1 MLPVL
6 PFGEAGVLDRGVELI
21 ILQVDI
27 PLLYQPVTDQA
38 IENAYTFYGIW
49 WEAPGAIKVRYYHRG
64 GVRKVADS
72 PRRSF
77 M

>member
-1 MLPVL
+1 
-6 PFGEAGVLDRGVELI
+6 VELI

-49 WEAPGAIKVRYYHRG
+49 WEAPGAIKVSLDCHALQDFGSMRCASG
-64 GVRKVADS
+64 QEG
-72 PRRSF
+72 
-77 M
+77 